1 MSRSNL
7 KLSVAFEFELA
18 AADSLLEGSHEDL
31 CKAVHDALGKMVLQG
46 MPTVTG
52 NQLAKA
58 GIAVVSHHHHIDVVN
73 TAAPPVERDTLIA
86 AAPHLTDAELALLAH
101 RVRGRV
107 PPGDVERV
115 RFLRK
120 HALALANEFRMV
132 ACVVHARL
140 ISGKDA
146 ALAARLNLTNGSVL
160 VAEQDRQS
168 RLQPNQGALRVEV
181 EGTAAALEA
190 SCAGHT
196 LSGPVIEVP
205 IPALA
210 AHHDALI
217 AAWQTT

>member
-18 AADSLLEGSHEDL
+18 APENLLEASHEDL

-58 GIAVVSHHHHIDVVN
+58 GIAVVSHHHHLDVVN
-73 TAAPPVERDTLIA
+73 SAAPPVEREALVA
-86 AAPHLTDAELALLAH
+86 AGPHLTDAELVLLAR
-101 RVRGRV
+101 RVRGKL
-107 PPGDVERV
+107 PPGEAEQV

-132 ACVVHARL
+132 ACVVRARL
-140 ISGKDA
+140 ISGKDT
-146 ALAARLNLTNGSVL
+146 ALAARLNLTNGCVL

-168 RLQPNQGALRVEV
+168 RLQPNQGALQIEV
-181 EGTAAALEA
+181 SGTPVALAA

-205 IPALA
+205 VAALA
-210 AHHDALI
+210 AHRDVLI
-217 AAWQTT
+217 AAWLAA